1 MVKKIVLGALLAGLI
16 GVLVIGA
23 VIRTQDKTSRNEGG
37 QGAGNGSGQGTGS
50 GRVSAADWVTVDAA
64 VAALDASELSLN
76 VDGDAVTIQG
86 RAWSYAQDAGLMFS
100 TGDRLRLTG
109 FYDESGLFEPGRI
122 ENLSTGQTVVLR
134 DDGGRPMWAGGGR
147 GQG

>member
-1 MVKKIVLGALLAGLI
+1 MVKKIVLGALLVGLI

-23 VIRTQDKTSRNEGG
+23 VIRTRDKTSGNGGG
-37 QGAGNGSGQGTGS
+37 QGAGG

-64 VAALDASELSLN
+64 VEVLDDSGLRLSA
-76 VDGDAVTIQG
+76 DGETVTIQG
-86 RAWSYAQDAGLMFS
+86 RAWSYAQDAGLAVS

-109 FYDESGLFEPGRI
+109 FYDESGLFEPGQI
-122 ENLSTGQTVVLR
+122 ENLTTGQMVVLR
-134 DDGGRPMWAGGGR
+134 DDGGRPLWAGGGR

>member
-1 MVKKIVLGALLAGLI
+1 MVKKIVLGTLLAALI

-23 VIRTQDKTSRNEGG
+23 VIRTRDKTGGNGGG
-37 QGAGNGSGQGTGS
+37 QGSGS

-64 VAALDASELSLN
+64 VETLDDSELRLR
-76 VDGDAVTIQG
+76 VEGDTVTIQG
-86 RAWSYAQDAGLMFS
+86 RAWSYAQGEGLAVS

-122 ENLSTGQTVVLR
+122 ENLTTGQAVALR
-134 DDGGRPMWAGGGR
+134 DDGGRPLWAGGGR